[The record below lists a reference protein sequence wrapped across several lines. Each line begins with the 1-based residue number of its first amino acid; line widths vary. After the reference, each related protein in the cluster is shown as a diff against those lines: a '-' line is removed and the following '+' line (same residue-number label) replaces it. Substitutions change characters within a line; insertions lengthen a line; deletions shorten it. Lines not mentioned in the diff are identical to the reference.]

1 MSNEPND
8 LVLVILRGVPNLID
22 IRSNGNVELVGC
34 GLEGPE
40 YLTNQCLGK
49 PKAIHRALS
58 MATA

>member
-22 IRSNGNVELVGC
+22 IRSNGNAELVGC

-40 YLTNQCLGK
+40 
-49 PKAIHRALS
+49 
-58 MATA
+58 